1 MEENDIG
8 NIIFSDEFEDY
19 YSRMSDQ
26 IRKKYDYVLQ
36 IIKSQYVVS
45 SKIVK
50 SLDNTDFYEL
60 RYRLSNHNM
69 LLVQKS

>member
-1 MEENDIG
+1 MEENDIR

-26 IRKKYDYVLQ
+26 IR
-36 IIKSQYVVS
+36 
-45 SKIVK
+45 
-50 SLDNTDFYEL
+50 NTIML
-60 RYRLSNHNM
+60 YRLSNHNM

>member
-36 IIKSQYVVS
+36 IIKSQYVVDR
-45 SKIVK
+45 K
-50 SLDNTDFYEL
+50 S
-60 RYRLSNHNM
+60 
-69 LLVQKS
+69 VV